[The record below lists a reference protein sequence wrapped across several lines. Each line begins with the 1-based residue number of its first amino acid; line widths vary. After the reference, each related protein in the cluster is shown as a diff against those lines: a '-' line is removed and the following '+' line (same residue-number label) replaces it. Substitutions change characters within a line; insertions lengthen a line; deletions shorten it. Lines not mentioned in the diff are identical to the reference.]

1 MACKGTNRVTREE
14 LRVIPTPPATDTFK
28 PISHAT
34 LIDELERSLSFRHIS
49 ITKTDFAVST
59 DGMKLFA
66 LLVLNADYEGINFA
80 IGLRNA
86 NDRSMRVGMV
96 AGYSVTVCSN
106 MMFRGDFNPMLAKH
120 SKHFDLVE
128 AVSMGVDRVQRQWT
142 PLKEAIEFKRN
153 YTLNEQ
159 EAQSVIYR
167 AFMTQKFPV
176 KLMRTVH
183 KEFFVAPSYDE
194 FKQPTV
200 FSLENAFTT
209 AFKELRPQQ
218 QYTATARLGKFL
230 APYSQAF

>member
-1 MACKGTNRVTREE
+1 MACKGTQRVTRAE
-14 LRVIPTPPATDTFK
+14 LSIIATPPATDTFK

-34 LIDELERSLSFRHIS
+34 LIDEVERSLSFRHIS
-49 ITKTDFAVST
+49 ITRGDFAVSQ

-66 LLVLNADYEGINFA
+66 LLVLNADHEGISFA

-96 AGYSVTVCSN
+96 AGYSVHVCSN
-106 MMFRGDFNPMLAKH
+106 MMFKGDFNPMLSKH
-120 SKHFDLVE
+120 SKNFDLIE
-128 AVSMGVDRVQRQWT
+128 SVSTGIDRVQRQWE
-142 PLKEAIEFKRN
+142 PLKRAIEFKRN
-153 YTLNEQ
+153 TLLEEVQ
-159 EAQSVIYR
+159 AQSMVYR

-183 KEFFVAPSYDE
+183 QEFFIKPTYPD
-194 FKQPTV
+194 FTQQTV

-209 AFKELRPQQ
+209 AFKELKPQQ
-218 QYTATARLGKFL
+218 QYQATAKLGKFL